1 MFSDP
6 HKTHKYSAF
15 HEMHRTNLYVWT
27 DILILCML
35 YVQADRVVIYDLAEM
50 SECGGA
56 APRQVILTTRMS

>member
-1 MFSDP
+1 
-6 HKTHKYSAF
+6 
-15 HEMHRTNLYVWT
+15 MHRTNLYVWT